1 MGASTMKAP
10 RPHASVI
17 VGVESTDELKLNVKL
32 IHIVDGDAEMG
43 DLVFKWFV
51 QSGNTIEEA
60 RENCLG
66 SIAFY
71 ARCRPDLRD
80 AILKALEPE
89 AAREVCARLGIARE
103 EKEDTRSRR

>member
-1 MGASTMKAP
+1 MMKPP

-17 VGVESTDELKLNVKL
+17 VGVESTDELKLHVKL
-32 IHIVDGDAEMG
+32 IHVVDGDAEMG

-60 RENCLG
+60 RSNCYG

-71 ARCRPDLRD
+71 MRCRPDLRD
-80 AILKALEPE
+80 SILKALEPE
-89 AAREVCARLGIARE
+89 AAREVCDRLGIPHE
-103 EKEDTRSRR
+103 EKEETRSRR